1 MPADLPP
8 APLAS
13 PASWTWWC
21 VLAPGVFSALV
32 WGLGTLFR
40 PRPSFA
46 RAAPDEGGGE
56 PEEPPSGG

>member
-1 MPADLPP
+1 MIADLAPP
-8 APLAS
+8 PVAS

-32 WGLGTLFR
+32 WGLGTLFW

-46 RAAPDEGGGE
+46 RAPEPDPE
-56 PEEPPSGG
+56 PDPDPPSSG